1 MNKTNFLKRYNDKDK
16 KVQEYMT
23 FICNSL
29 ADKYKEIPEAFII
42 SLDLLANNLEIM
54 VKSAA
59 EMSKE
64 DGLTVDDRYHGK
76 KKSAALQTYFQ
87 AQGYVANILT
97 SFGMNPM
104 AKSKMKQSQQEVNV
118 EEFLE
123 KLTA

>member
-29 ADKYKEIPEAFII
+29 VDKYKEIPEAFII

-54 VKSAA
+54 VKSVGD
-59 EMSKE
+59 MNT
-64 DGLTVDDRYHGK
+64 DGGLTDDDRYHGK

-87 AQGYVANILT
+87 AQSYVASILA

-104 AKSKMKQSQQEVNV
+104 AKSKIKQSQQEVNA

>member
-1 MNKTNFLKRYNDKDK
+1 MNKNSFLKRYNDKDK
-16 KVQEYMT
+16 KVQEYML

-29 ADKYKEIPEAFII
+29 VDKYKEIPEAFII

-54 VKSAA
+54 VKSAS

-64 DGLTVDDRYHGK
+64 DGLTDDDRYHGK

-97 SFGMNPM
+97 NFGMNPM
-104 AKSKMKQSQQEVNV
+104 AKSKMKQNQQEVNV

>member
-29 ADKYKEIPEAFII
+29 VDKYKEIPEAFII

-64 DGLTVDDRYHGK
+64 DGLTDDDRYHGK

-87 AQGYVANILT
+87 AQGYVASILT

-104 AKSKMKQSQQEVNV
+104 AKSKMKQNQEEVDV
-118 EEFLE
+118 EKYLE
-123 KLTA
+123 ALTA